1 MGLKFREKNPGK
13 KFREKIHCDGIVCA
27 LNKKKTYQ
35 SIHLTFQKKMKKK
48 NVVFLKKYLVNKKN
62 ENKSLLCLFRVPFV
76 VMRIIFT
83 TKYIFFVL
91 MNKKK
96 FFLYIL
102 NITLYCKYD
111 FCLISKVF

>member
-35 SIHLTFQKKMKKK
+35 SIHLTFQKKIEEEECCLPEEIFSKQ
-48 NVVFLKKYLVNKKN
+48 KKN

-83 TKYIFFVL
+83 TKYIFFVS
-91 MNKKK
+91 MNIKS
-96 FFLYIL
+96 FFLHIL
-102 NITLYCKYD
+102 NITVCCMSD
-111 FCLISKVF
+111 FCP